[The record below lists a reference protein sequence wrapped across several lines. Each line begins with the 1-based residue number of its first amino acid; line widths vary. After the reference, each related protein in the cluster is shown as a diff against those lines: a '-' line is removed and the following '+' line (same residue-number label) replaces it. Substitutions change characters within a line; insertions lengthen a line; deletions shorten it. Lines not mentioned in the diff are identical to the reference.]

1 MEQAVSYSQDEFVPV
16 VPDQVPDLHRDGA
29 AADGPELGVDV
40 RDVPPQGLR
49 AGRHHEAELPPL
61 PRSHQRLSR
70 CKVNAIPMHE
80 NQCQKPK
87 INLNFSYIHPPP
99 QLQRP

>member
-1 MEQAVSYSQDEFVPV
+1 MQDEFVPV
-16 VPDQVPDLHRDGA
+16 VSDQVPDLHRDGA

-61 PRSHQRLSR
+61 PRPHQRLSR
-70 CKVNAIPMHE
+70 CKINAISMHD
-80 NQCQKPK
+80 
-87 INLNFSYIHPPP
+87 NLC
-99 QLQRP
+99 

>member
-1 MEQAVSYSQDEFVPV
+1 MSMLQDEFVPV

-61 PRSHQRLSR
+61 PRTHQRLVR
-70 CKVNAIPMHE
+70 CKINAIPPMHE
-80 NQCQKPK
+80 NRCEKPK
-87 INLNFSYIHPPP
+87 INLNFP
-99 QLQRP
+99 